1 MLKRYQKNMNML
13 SVEDIQKV
21 NQTKVC
27 VIGCGGLGGYVI
39 ESLARLGFET
49 ITAVDKD
56 VFDETN
62 LNRQIYSNRRTIGLP
77 KAQVTKKFIK
87 NINTRCNINTMT
99 LAYDS
104 RLGKKIIKNHDIVVD
119 AVDNIETKLLLEQDC
134 EDLNIPLI
142 HGAIGGWY
150 GQLAIVMPGSRI
162 ISKVYADNDSG
173 VEIELG
179 NPSFTPAIV
188 ANMMVAEVL
197 KLTLNKDEALINKL
211 LTINLLDYQHNIIE
225 FKNKD

>member
-1 MLKRYQKNMNML
+1 ML
-13 SVEDIQKV
+13 SVEDIKKV
-21 NQTKVC
+21 NSTKVC
-27 VIGCGGLGGYVI
+27 VIGCGGLGGHVI

-62 LNRQIYSNRRTIGLP
+62 LNRQIYSNRRTMGLP
-77 KAQVTKKFIK
+77 KAQVTMKFIK

-99 LAYDS
+99 LAYDA

-119 AVDNIETKLLLEQDC
+119 AVDNIATKLLLEKDC
-134 EDLNIPLI
+134 EELNIPLI

-173 VEIELG
+173 IETELG
-179 NPSFTPAIV
+179 NPSFTPAVV
-188 ANMMVAEVL
+188 ANLMVAEVL

-211 LTINLLDYQHNIIE
+211 LMINLLEYEHNIIE